1 MSFEVLVLPELFT
14 RLPSE
19 VKDNIKS
26 ALNELQEPFPGTG
39 RGSKKEIKG
48 ADDVAYRLRVGS
60 YRVFYRIDRENHRVY
75 VFDILTAEQAHKKYG
90 RL

>member
-1 MSFEVLVLPELFT
+1 MSFEVLVLPDLFT
-14 RLPSE
+14 RLPPDIKE
-19 VKDNIKS
+19 NIKS
-26 ALNELQEPFPGTG
+26 ALKELKEPFPGTG

-48 ADDVAYRLRVGS
+48 TDDAAYRLRVGS
-60 YRVFYRIDRENHRVY
+60 YRVFYRISQENHKVY

>member
-1 MSFEVLVLPELFT
+1 MSFEVLVLPELFI
-14 RLPSE
+14 RLPFE
-19 VKDNIKS
+19 IEENMKAALKELKD
-26 ALNELQEPFPGTG
+26 PFPGTG

-48 ADDVAYRLRVGS
+48 ANDVAYRLRVGD
-60 YRVFYRIDRENHRVY
+60 YRVFYRIDRATHKVY

>member
-1 MSFEVLVLPELFT
+1 MSFEVLVLPELFSK
-14 RLPSE
+14 LPPDIKE
-19 VKDNIKS
+19 NIKS
-26 ALNELQEPFPGTG
+26 ALKELKEPFPGTG

-48 ADDVAYRLRVGS
+48 ADDVVFRLRAGS
-60 YRVFYRIDRENHRVY
+60 YRVFYRIDRDEHRVY

>member
-1 MSFEVLVLPELFT
+1 MSFEVLVLPELFSK
-14 RLPSE
+14 LPSE
-19 VKDNIKS
+19 VKNKIKS
-26 ALNELQEPFPGTG
+26 ALKELQEPFPGTG

-48 ADDVAYRLRVGS
+48 ADDVAYRLRVGN
-60 YRVFYRIDRENHRVY
+60 YRVFYRIDRDEHRVY

>member
-1 MSFEVLVLPELFT
+1 MSFEVLVLPELFSK
-14 RLPSE
+14 LPPE
-19 VKDNIKS
+19 MKENMKT
-26 ALNELQEPFPGTG
+26 ALKELKEPFPGTG

-48 ADDVAYRLRVGS
+48 ADDVAYRFRVGG
-60 YRVFYRIDRENHRVY
+60 YRVFYRIDRKIQKVY

>member
-14 RLPSE
+14 RLPPD
-19 VKDNIKS
+19 VKENIKS
-26 ALNELQEPFPGTG
+26 ALKELKEPFPGTG

-48 ADDVAYRLRVGS
+48 ADDAAYRLRVGS
-60 YRVFYRIDRENHRVY
+60 YRIFYRIDLNEHRVY

>member
-1 MSFEVLVLPELFT
+1 MSFEVLVLPDLFT
-14 RLPSE
+14 TLPPDIKE
-19 VKDNIKS
+19 NIKS
-26 ALNELQEPFPGTG
+26 ALKELKEPFPGTG

-48 ADDVAYRLRVGS
+48 ADNVAYRLRVGC
-60 YRVFYRIDRENHRVY
+60 YRVFYRISRENHKVY

>member
-1 MSFEVLVLPELFT
+1 MSFEVLVLPELFIK
-14 RLPSE
+14 LPPD
-19 VKDNIKS
+19 VKENIRS
-26 ALNELQEPFPGTG
+26 ALKELKEPFPGTG

-48 ADDVAYRLRVGS
+48 ADDVAYRLRVGN
-60 YRVFYRIDRENHRVY
+60 YRVFYRIDREEHKVY

>member
-1 MSFEVLVLPELFT
+1 MSFDVLVLPDLFNN
-14 RLPSE
+14 LPST
-19 VKDNIKS
+19 VNDNIK
-26 ALNELQEPFPGTG
+26 AAIRDLNDPFPGTG
-39 RGSKKEIKG
+39 RGGKKEIKG

-60 YRVFYRIDRENHRVY
+60 FRVFYRIDKENRTVY